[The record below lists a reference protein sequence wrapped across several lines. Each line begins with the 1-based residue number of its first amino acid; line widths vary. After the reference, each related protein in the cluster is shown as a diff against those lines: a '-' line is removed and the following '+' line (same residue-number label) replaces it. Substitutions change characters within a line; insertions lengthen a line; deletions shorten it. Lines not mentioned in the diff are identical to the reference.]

1 MRIVSFACI
10 IAVAQFAAA
19 ADDNAEARQK
29 LVGTWKGGV
38 EDGAQGHVLTIT
50 PDFLS
55 CVTIRGDKVSDI
67 GGGTVKLDLSKKP
80 WRMDATGT
88 QGGQKGRSWF
98 GIYSLEGDTLK
109 YCVNSEQVPTEFKT
123 GDGNF
128 CLVLQRQEKQVT
140 TSASP
145 TKPARVA
152 EFSKQTVAE
161 LQESAP
167 AELSA
172 KVLKTLGPSGLRIG
186 SVGKV
191 VYDIWLRVDV
201 PVFAE
206 SRKPTDRNY
215 PVESGTLM
223 GAIRFPNKDV
233 GDFRDLKI
241 APGVYTLRYGLQP
254 KDDIHEWTAQFREF
268 FLLLSAA
275 DDTDPAR
282 ISDEDDLSQR
292 SIEAGG
298 GFHPAMLYLKP
309 PVKGR
314 EKLPAMYQSPGTD
327 ANTMLQVLA
336 AKTTATG
343 NPNITEIQIELV
355 TAGYAKE

>member
-1 MRIVSFACI
+1 MRFVSFVCL
-10 IAVAQFAAA
+10 IAVAQFVVA
-19 ADDNAEARQK
+19 ADDNAEARKK

-50 PDFLS
+50 PDLVS
-55 CVTIRGDKVSDI
+55 CITIKGDKESKI

-109 YCVNSEQVPTEFKT
+109 YCVNSKQAPTEFNT

-128 CLVLQRQEKQVT
+128 CLVLKRQDEKSK

-152 EFSKQTVAE
+152 KSSKQTVAE

-186 SVGKV
+186 SGGKV
-191 VYDIWLRVDV
+191 VCDIWLRVDV
-201 PVFAE
+201 PVLKE
-206 SRKPTDRNY
+206 SRKRTDRNY
-215 PVESGTLM
+215 PIESGTLM
-223 GAIRFPNKDV
+223 GAIRFPKKDA

-241 APGVYTLRYGLQP
+241 APGVYTMRYALQP
-254 KDDIHEWTAQFREF
+254 KDDIHESTALFRDF
-268 FLLLSAA
+268 SLLLSAA

-309 PVKGR
+309 PAEGR
-314 EKLPAMYQSPGTD
+314 KKLPAMFQSPGTD
-327 ANTMLQVLA
+327 ANTNLEVLA
-336 AKTTATG
+336 AKTAAKG
-343 NPNITEIQIELV
+343 NSNIKEIQIELV